1 MEVRDDGDG
10 DGDADADG
18 DDDEM
23 SVGEDVRLGMK
34 IWGMVNVSA
43 ALQSPLWKNLPEN
56 PPDPLNLV
64 QTGLP

>member
-1 MEVRDDGDG
+1 
-10 DGDADADG
+10 
-18 DDDEM
+18 M